1 MHSNLYLPQLL
12 TPITLS
18 VVAAVCA
25 RSHHQA
31 SDTDDTFVLPKF
43 VGYLMIACGL
53 VFCAIPFLPRPR
65 GGDLSAAKFY
75 LICVPFWGG
84 AFLAAAYFFRYRVV
98 ITANTLTV
106 GAFRRRTISF
116 EDVVDYDVLSGR
128 YSPELVVYLRSGK
141 KFTLSGMLPDFD
153 ELVGLINSH
162 MAIPP
167 RGSETVVRQSSWIDR
182 VERATLGER
191 IGLPGAGSH
200 CASWWSTRY
209 IGCPSKGIRT
219 PKRSVRAPLRPLA
232 MRSSTQLREHRH
244 SLIW

>member
-1 MHSNLYLPQLL
+1 VHGNLYLPQLL

-43 VGYLMIACGL
+43 VGYLMIACGI
-53 VFCAIPFLPRPR
+53 VFCATPFLPRTR

-75 LICVPFWGG
+75 LICAPIWGG
-84 AFLAAAYFFRYRVV
+84 AFLAAAYFFRCRVV

-106 GAFRRRTISF
+106 GAFRRKAISF

-128 YSPELVVYLRSGK
+128 YSPELIVYLRTGK
-141 KFTLSGMLPDFD
+141 NCTLSGMLPDFD

-167 RGSETVVRQSSWIDR
+167 RGSETGSPAKLLDR
-182 VERATLGER
+182 SCRAR
-191 IGLPGAGSH
+191 GASDV
-200 CASWWSTRY
+200 
-209 IGCPSKGIRT
+209 P
-219 PKRSVRAPLRPLA
+219 VRASEP
-232 MRSSTQLREHRH
+232 RSGPSEPCYGLWRCDSRR
-244 SLIW
+244 SCARVVIR